1 MTATFIGE
9 RRRRQEDPRFLTGR
23 GKYVAD
29 IALRGMLHAAILRS
43 PHAHARIRSLDLGR
57 ARGHPGVTAAFV
69 AADLGEMGRV
79 LPPGQYPGLRAK
91 GFPVLA
97 ADKVRYV
104 GEAVAVLLAESRYV
118 AEDALELAAV
128 EYEPLAPVQDF
139 EGALAD
145 GAPLVHEDV
154 ERNLAARVVLQT
166 GDVEAALRRAAHV
179 LEARLTVS
187 RGAGMPIE
195 TRGLAA
201 DYRRATEQLTV
212 WASTQVPHQV
222 QQFLV
227 ELLQLPAHRIRV
239 IAPDVGGAFGAKLVV
254 YPEDILIPWL
264 AWRLGRPVQWVED
277 RLEHMRSA
285 TQERV
290 QVHQV
295 AVAFDDA
302 GGILGLSDAMVH
314 DTGAYTPRGLVVPL
328 LSATMMPGPYKIP
341 NFRVEMSTIYTNRV
355 PVTPYRGAGQP
366 QAVFVMER
374 VLDLIARRLG
384 LDRAEVRLRNMIQA
398 HEFPYHVGVPNYR
411 GTGLLVY
418 DSGDFPAV
426 LRRALAAVAY
436 DDLQAQRD
444 RARRAGRLAGIG
456 IACYVELTGG
466 GPHEV
471 ACVRVDAAGHVTV
484 FTGATS
490 QGQGAETTLSQVCAA
505 ELGMAPEAV
514 TVIAGDTGPVSQ
526 GWGAFASRVAVM
538 AGTAVSLAAQEVRRK
553 ALHLASVVLEAAAA
567 DLELTDGRVR
577 VRGAPA
583 RALTMG
589 QLAGMAAGAGA
600 AHGVEPGLEATR
612 YFQPADMVFAG
623 GAQVV
628 MVEVD
633 GETGAVQVLQN
644 VLAHDSG
651 RLINPT
657 VVEGQIMGAVALGLG
672 SAVLEQ
678 VVYDG
683 DGQLLTA
690 SLMDYLLPGATE
702 VPEVEME
709 HLETLSPLNPYGFK
723 GIGESGALPAP
734 AVIAAAVEDALAPLG
749 IVILESPLPP
759 WRVRALMADARPGA
773 APRGGARSD

>member
-9 RRRRQEDPRFLTGR
+9 RRRRHEDPRFLTGR

-29 IALRGMLHAAILRS
+29 IALPEMLHAAILRS

-57 ARGHPGVTAAFV
+57 ARGHPGVTAALC

-104 GEAVAVLLAESRYV
+104 GEAVAVVLAESRYA
-118 AEDALELAAV
+118 AEDALELTAV
-128 EYEPLAPVQDF
+128 EYEQLAPVQDF
-139 EGALAD
+139 EAALAE

-154 ERNLAARVVLQT
+154 EGNLAARVVLQT
-166 GDVEAALRRAAHV
+166 GDVEAARRHAAHV

-222 QQFLV
+222 QQLLV
-227 ELLQLPAHRIRV
+227 ELLKLPAHRIRV

-264 AWRLGRPVQWVED
+264 AWRFGRPVQWIED
-277 RLEHMRSA
+277 RLEHLQSA
-285 TQERV
+285 TQERI

-302 GGILGLSDAMVH
+302 GRLLGLSDTMVH

-328 LSATMMPGPYKIP
+328 LSATMLPGPYKVP
-341 NFRVEMSTIYTNRV
+341 NYRVEMSTIYTNRV

-384 LDRAEVRLRNMIQA
+384 LDRAEVRLRNLIQA

-411 GTGLLVY
+411 GTGPLVY

-426 LRRALAAVAY
+426 LRRALAAGGY
-436 DDLQAQRD
+436 DDLKAQRD

-490 QGQGAETTLSQVCAA
+490 QGQGAETTLAQVCAA
-505 ELGMAPEAV
+505 ELGMAPEVV

-553 ALHLASVVLEAAAA
+553 ALRLASVSLEGAET

-583 RALTMG
+583 RSLTMG
-589 QLAGMAAGAGA
+589 QLAGMATLAGD

-612 YFQPADMVFAG
+612 YFQPADMAFSG
-623 GAQVV
+623 GAQVM

-633 GETGAVQVLQN
+633 GETGAVRVLRN

-672 SAVLEQ
+672 SALLEQ
-678 VVYDG
+678 VAYG
-683 DGQLLTA
+683 ANGQLLTA
-690 SLMDYLLPGATE
+690 SLMDYLLPGAPE
-702 VPEVEME
+702 VPDLTIE

-734 AVIAAAVEDALAPLG
+734 AVIASAVEDALALLG
-749 IVILESPLPP
+749 VRVSESPLPP
-759 WRVRALMADARPGA
+759 ERVRALMK
-773 APRGGARSD
+773 GGR